1 MKKIN
6 RILIMTGM
14 VLIAIMLPFQS
25 FALNNNNNDGGNV
38 LAEAQTSKIEK
49 FIKEQMDKGKVP
61 GMSVVIVKG
70 DKTIYEKGFGYA
82 DIESNKTVTPE
93 TLFEIGSNSKAFTA
107 LGVLKLQSDGLININ
122 DSVAKYIPWL
132 KMKHNG
138 EEVSITIEQFLHQ
151 TSGVSFK
158 TIANIPISSKDNA
171 LEETIKT
178 MVGIELDDYPGHSFQ
193 YATIN
198 YDVLA
203 LVIEKVTGKSYE
215 EYIKENVLNPLQLNN
230 TYLFREEAALH
241 DMATGYK
248 IGFLKPRKYD
258 APMYRGNKAAGYFI
272 SNAEDISKWLKIQLG
287 TDNDNKFDENLII
300 ESHTPNRRVAPIGD
314 ASSYADGWFVYQKGG
329 GEISH
334 GANNPNYSSF
344 IVFRPEENIGV
355 AVLCN
360 SNSEQSQVIGQGI
373 IEILQGNQPKKTA
386 KDINKNIDIIS
397 IAIICVS
404 IPIIIITFCFMLI
417 GVKQVIKKKRKF
429 QVKSVKVVL
438 GLIFSLL
445 FIVGLT
451 YCIYLIPYILYNGVS
466 WNFAYVWLPA
476 NLKTSVYLLYA
487 AIWIAYIYFIFT
499 QLFKKE
505 EDKSLFL
512 IGILSAISG
521 LGNSLIIVT
530 INMAITSSN
539 ELRAKLLVYFV
550 LGIILYVYGQRLV
563 SVRLIE
569 ITNNIVYSKRMEIVN
584 KILKTSYD
592 DFEKIQNGR
601 IQATLNNDTETI
613 SNLANIVIGGITS
626 LVTLICCFIYL
637 GAISF
642 YGLLLSVLII
652 LLIASLYYVVGRY
665 ANRVGEEARD
675 IQNIFFKF
683 INDFINGFKELSLN
697 ENKKNEFQMD
707 MQESCNNY
715 RMKRGKA
722 GLAFANMFVIGELLF
737 TIAIGAV
744 VFIFPLVFKDIERGS
759 LASYVFVLLYMTGPV
774 HGILNAIPNAIQV
787 KISFKRINEMLN
799 QVSLIRSEDLDEQD
813 LILKNDVKLKLEGV
827 EYEYDNAE
835 ERKFKVGPIDYEFKS
850 GEIVFITGG
859 NGSGKSTLAK
869 LITGLYMPSEGNI
882 SLNSMDISGKALSQY
897 YSTIFSDFYLFDKLY
912 GIDCESKESDINKYL
927 KILKMDDKVKIKD
940 GKFSTIR
947 LSTGQKK
954 RLALLIS
961 YLEDK
966 PIYLF
971 DEWAADQDPEFR
983 KFFYETLLP
992 ELKERGK
999 CVLVITH
1006 DEHYFNLADKVIKM
1020 EMGKIE

>member
-6 RILIMTGM
+6 RIFIMMGIA
-14 VLIAIMLPFQS
+14 LIAITLSIQS
-25 FALNNNNNDGGNV
+25 FALNNNQDGGVNI
-38 LAEAQTSKIEK
+38 LSESQTSKIEK
-49 FIKEQMDKGKVP
+49 FIEEQMDKGKVP
-61 GMSVVIVKG
+61 GMSVVVVKG
-70 DKTIYEKGFGYA
+70 DKTIYEKGFGYG
-82 DIESNKTVTPE
+82 DIESKKTVKPE
-93 TLFEIGSNSKAFTA
+93 TLFELGSNSKAFTA

-122 DSVAKYIPWL
+122 EPVTKHIPWL
-132 KMKHNG
+132 KMKYKG
-138 EEVSITIEQFLHQ
+138 KEVSITIEQFLHQ
-151 TSGVSFK
+151 TSGVPFK
-158 TIANIPISSKDNA
+158 TIANIPISSKDDA

-178 MVGIELDDYPGHSFQ
+178 MVNIELDSYPGSRFQ

-198 YDVLA
+198 YDVLG

-215 EYIKENVLNPLQLNN
+215 EYIKENVLNPLNLNN
-230 TYLFREEAALH
+230 TYLFRDEAALH

-248 IGFLKPRKYD
+248 IGFLKPRKYE
-258 APMYRGNKAAGYFI
+258 APMYRGNKPAGYYI

-287 TDNDNKFDENLII
+287 TDKDNKFDKDLVK
-300 ESHTPNRRVAPIGD
+300 ESHIANRRVAPLGD
-314 ASSYADGWFVYQKGG
+314 GASYADGWFVYQKGG

-334 GANNPNYSSF
+334 GASNPNYSSF

-360 SNSEQSQVIGQGI
+360 SNSPHAQVIGQGV

-386 KDINKNIDIIS
+386 TDINKSVDIIS
-397 IAIICVS
+397 IAIICMS
-404 IPIIIITFCFMLI
+404 IPIIIVTFYFMFI
-417 GVKQVIKKKRKF
+417 GVKQLIKKERKF
-429 QVKSVKVVL
+429 QIKSVKVIL
-438 GLIFSLL
+438 GLIFSML
-445 FIVGLT
+445 FMIGLT

-466 WNFAYVWLPA
+466 WKFVYVWLPA
-476 NLKTSVYLLYA
+476 NLKISICLLYA
-487 AIWIAYIYFIFT
+487 TIWIAYIYFIFT
-499 QLFKKE
+499 RVLKKKQ
-505 EDKSLFL
+505 DKSLVL

-521 LGNSLIIVT
+521 LGNSLIIIT

-539 ELRAKLLVYFV
+539 ELRVKLLVYFV

-569 ITNNIVYSKRMEIVN
+569 ITNNIVYSKRMEIVK

-592 DFEKIQNGR
+592 SFEKIESGR

-613 SNLANIVIGGITS
+613 SNLANIVIVGVTS

-637 GAISF
+637 GIISF

-652 LLIASLYYVVGRY
+652 AVIASLYYMVGRY

-683 INDFINGFKELSLN
+683 INDFISGFKELSLN

-707 MQESCNNY
+707 MQDSCNNY
-715 RMKRGKA
+715 RLKRVKA

-759 LASYVFVLLYMTGPV
+759 LVSYVFVLLYMTGPV

-799 QVSLIRSEDLDEQD
+799 QISLMKSEELDEQD
-813 LILKNDVKLKLEGV
+813 LMLKNDVKLKLKGV
-827 EYEYDNAE
+827 EYEYDSTE
-835 ERKFKVGPIDYEFKS
+835 DRKFKVGPIDYEFKS

-869 LITGLYMPSEGNI
+869 LITGLYMPTEGNI
-882 SLNSMDISGKALSQY
+882 TLNSMEISGKALSQY
-897 YSTIFSDFYLFDKLY
+897 YSTIFSDFYLFNKLY
-912 GIDCESKESDINKYL
+912 GVDCKSKENGISKYL
-927 KILKMDDKVKIKD
+927 KILKMDDKVEIKD
-940 GKFSTIR
+940 GKFSTIK

-992 ELKERGK
+992 DLKERGK
-999 CVLVITH
+999 CVLAITH
-1006 DEHYFNLADKVIKM
+1006 DDHYFNLADKVIKM
-1020 EMGKIE
+1020 EMGKLV